1 MRKIFIGLLLMII
14 STSCITAQTSVTIS
28 TNDFNHVL
36 DLQSTMA
43 VFAQSSNVEEFEQK
57 LNDPRYNLYYGD
69 LDNDGYIDYLQ
80 CVERRSAYNHFISIR
95 AITNDMSY
103 RTIAE
108 IQLKNYNNQITC
120 VIIGD
125 RYFYGSNYVITPVY
139 RTYPVIYNWLWGS
152 HYRCWHS
159 PYRHNHYPHWYHY
172 RPYHGHRHHGNV
184 HHHKSSGHHHGNV
197 HHGTT
202 HPRRPNTTTTTRTTT
217 VTSRPVYPSSTRPS
231 TVRTTTTTR
240 TSSGTRPATVNRTT
254 TRTSST
260 VSRTP
265 SSSTSRTTTRTSSS
279 QSRTTHSHSR
289 TR

>member
-1 MRKIFIGLLLMII
+1 MII

-202 HPRRPNTTTTTRTTT
+202 HPRRPNTTTTRTTT

-265 SSSTSRTTTRTSSS
+265 SSSTSRTTTRTSYS

>member
-184 HHHKSSGHHHGNV
+184 HHHKPHGHHHGNV
-197 HHGTT
+197 HHSTT
-202 HPRRPNTTTTTRTTT
+202 RPRLPNTTTTRTTT
-217 VTSRPVYPSSTRPS
+217 VTSRPVHPSSTRPS

-265 SSSTSRTTTRTSSS
+265 SSSTTRTTTRTSSS